1 MAPPSSILTNIHL
14 KSSRP
19 RKSCGKTGRD
29 TSSDTVRPR
38 GISMALDVRSR
49 SRCFDGTQF
58 TYQHQSAETG
68 TTMRFAAFVPP
79 RADQSR
85 VPVVWYLSGLTCT
98 EENFTV
104 KGGAQRIAAEL
115 GLLLIAPDTSPRG
128 WRTGRS
134 SGLIRLRAG
143 RRILCR

>member
-1 MAPPSSILTNIHL
+1 
-14 KSSRP
+14 
-19 RKSCGKTGRD
+19 
-29 TSSDTVRPR
+29 
-38 GISMALDVRSR
+38 MALDVVSR

-58 TYQHQSAETG
+58 TYQHQSSETG

-79 RADQSR
+79 RADQSQ

-115 GLLLIAPDTSPRG
+115 VRPTQVHAGVAYRATQRAHTTSGWAPDFMSMQRESRG
-128 WRTGRS
+128 RETTEWPVMS
-134 SGLIRLRAG
+134 SASFPN
-143 RRILCR
+143 